1 MNFKLWTRRSPN
13 STTFS
18 AYRIYPLCDNPKK
31 GTTPAKG
38 EEAEVVVCQPR
49 GVGLIHTRLEPSGA
63 HYTLASGRQRKY

>member
-38 EEAEVVVCQPR
+38 
-49 GVGLIHTRLEPSGA
+49 GGGG
-63 HYTLASGRQRKY
+63 GRRVSAPGGRADTHST